1 MLYVNF
7 GSGDDDPFLSFH
19 NGDTINGDV
28 FDNFFNSLT
37 EVQADGDE
45 ARFIISYFNNLP
57 HHNGRIQNWYG
68 DTAKQVF
75 KFFYD
80 NSLKV
85 RYD

>member
-7 GSGDDDPFLSFH
+7 GSGDNDFSSFH
-19 NGDTINGDV
+19 CGDTINGDV
-28 FDNFFNSLT
+28 ADKLLRDLT

-45 ARFIISYFNNLP
+45 ALFIISNFTNLP
-57 HHNGRIQNWYG
+57 HHNGQIQNWYG

-75 KFFYD
+75 KFFY
-80 NSLKV
+80 NKALKV